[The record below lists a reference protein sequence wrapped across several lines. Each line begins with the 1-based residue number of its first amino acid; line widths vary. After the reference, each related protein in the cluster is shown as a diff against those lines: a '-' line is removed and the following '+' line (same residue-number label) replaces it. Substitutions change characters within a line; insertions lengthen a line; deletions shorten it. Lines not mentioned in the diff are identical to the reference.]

1 MMKMGVNMKGHDT
14 LNLLQASLWHWIG
27 FHIGKVKQ
35 SKNQNDVKL
44 KKIIFI
50 YTIFPTLVRLG

>member
-27 FHIGKVKQ
+27 FHIGKVRQ
-35 SKNQNDVKL
+35 SKNQNDMKF
-44 KKIIFI
+44 KFKN
-50 YTIFPTLVRLG
+50 